1 MPGQKPGTRRADA
14 TNLNDATL
22 VETERIL
29 DERAKRVGDLNS
41 AWLAVRFH
49 TRGRVYGITPDV
61 VGESGVSDEACRG
74 AAWLVA
80 SEMADRADDVR

>member
-1 MPGQKPGTRRADA
+1 
-14 TNLNDATL
+14 
-22 VETERIL
+22 
-29 DERAKRVGDLNS
+29 
-41 AWLAVRFH
+41 VRFH

-80 SEMADRADDVR
+80 SEMAERADDVR